1 MSIFPQTYT
10 FDNVKAL
17 QQTFS
22 DQNARKQRYTAT
34 YNRLNK
40 NNSAL
45 ANEFRNTFNQNQY
58 NEAEWNMFLAKL

>member
-10 FDNVKAL
+10 VANIRSL

-22 DQNARKQRYTAT
+22 DQNVRRQWYLST
-34 YNRLNK
+34 YNRLNT

-45 ANEFRNTFNQNQY
+45 ANEFKNTFNANEY
-58 NEAEWNMFLAKL
+58 REAEWKTFLAKL